1 MSLSS
6 PDPSFGLVDEASK
19 ANLNATLYNNATNL
33 LIDLPQMTAYNA
45 AAMYDWRNTN
55 TTPSVDGAK
64 NETYSMLNPPYVC
77 KNANFETVGEL
88 SMVYGFSMDLLFGE
102 DINMNG
108 AMDPNEN
115 DGMALPP
122 NDNQN
127 GVLDPGVFEY
137 VTVWTHEPTNYPGT
151 TNSRVLVSNTNALK
165 SFLSTNLSSQEATTY
180 MNALGRTAPNSVLD
194 FYNRSQMPESE
205 FMTIE
210 PMLMGPNTVGLINV
224 NTATVWSLACI
235 PGISNLYAPAVMS
248 YRQGNGGTM
257 SSIAWLKDALSS
269 YGSNCITAAGPWVTA
284 RSYQFTADIAAVGA
298 HGRGYRRVRFVFD
311 CSGGSP
317 QIVYRQDVTYLGW
330 ALGRRIHDQ
339 LLAGNTKR

>member
-1 MSLSS
+1 
-6 PDPSFGLVDEASK
+6 
-19 ANLNATLYNNATNL
+19 
-33 LIDLPQMTAYNA
+33 
-45 AAMYDWRNTN
+45 
-55 TTPSVDGAK
+55 
-64 NETYSMLNPPYVC
+64 
-77 KNANFETVGEL
+77 
-88 SMVYGFSMDLLFGE
+88 MDLLFGE